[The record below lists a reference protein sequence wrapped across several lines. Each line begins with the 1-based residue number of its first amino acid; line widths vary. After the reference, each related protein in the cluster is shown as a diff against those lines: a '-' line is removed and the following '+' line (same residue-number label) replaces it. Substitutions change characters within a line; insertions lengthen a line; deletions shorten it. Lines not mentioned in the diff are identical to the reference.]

1 MKDTVEYYEYISKS
15 DEKQDPAQ
23 LEESKSKI
31 VKNLNDIT
39 NKLNFAIF
47 CKIVCFYFNLFKRL
61 IERQISLNNR
71 IINEIIR
78 KYEKSGNNHS
88 EIVNNDLNQNFA
100 KVLIDFSE
108 DLFSVI
114 NMIIKFSND
123 KINETINRRK
133 IDDLTVNQFNQ
144 MIMLFEMIKS
154 WFKTDLAQ
162 LYTIQYEEE
171 IGIPSLKSFLNKYN
185 NNFHKISITPL
196 INLQSEREKGNMT

>member
-1 MKDTVEYYEYISKS
+1 M
-15 DEKQDPAQ
+15 
-23 LEESKSKI
+23 
-31 VKNLNDIT
+31 
-39 NKLNFAIF
+39 NFAIF
-47 CKIVCFYFNLFKRL
+47 CKIVFFYFNIFKRL

-78 KYEKSGNNHS
+78 KYEKNNSNQS

-100 KVLIDFSE
+100 KVLVDFSE

-133 IDDLTVNQFNQ
+133 IDDLTVNQFKQ
-144 MIMLFEMIKS
+144 MITLFEMIKN
-154 WFKTDLAQ
+154 WFKIDLAQ

-171 IGIPSLKSFLNKYN
+171 ISIPSLKSFLNKYN
-185 NNFHKISITPL
+185 HNFNKISITPL
-196 INLQSEREKGNMT
+196 INLQNEREKSKQNLKDCK